1 MSRQRLALAG
11 VVAAVAVLTL
21 PVAASAAPA
30 STTFAVSGF
39 EYAFTSTVGNFAGS
53 ATGSEGDRGAWNTS
67 VEHEPLGSTPP
78 IDVTGGTFQMG
89 TRSATGAFDF
99 VSGTFA
105 GGTIETINPGDNCR
119 NQHYRVTGRLANVT
133 TSTSAGGT
141 GLFEVTLTHQRVRF
155 FGRCFIYS
163 ATVNGAVSFAY

>member
-1 MSRQRLALAG
+1 MAA
-11 VVAAVAVLTL
+11 VVAAVAFITL
-21 PVAASAAPA
+21 PAAASAAPA

-53 ATGSEGDRGAWNTS
+53 ATGDEGDRGAWNAS

-99 VSGTFA
+99 VTGTFA
-105 GGTIETINPGDNCR
+105 GGMIVTIDPGANCT

-141 GLFEVTLTHQRVRF
+141 GLFDVTLTHHRVRF

-163 ATVNGAVSFAY
+163 ATVKGAVSFAY

>member
-21 PVAASAAPA
+21 PAAVTAAPA

-53 ATGSEGDRGAWNTS
+53 ATGDEGDRGAWNGS
-67 VEHEPLGSTPP
+67 VEHELLGSTPP

-89 TRSATGAFDF
+89 TRSATGALDF
-99 VSGTFA
+99 VAGTFS
-105 GGTIETINPGDNCR
+105 GGTIETIYPGDNCT
-119 NQHYRVTGRLANVT
+119 NQRYRVTGRLANVT
-133 TSTSAGGT
+133 TSTSAAGT
-141 GLFEVTLTHQRVRF
+141 GLFDVTLTHHRVRF

-163 ATVNGAVSFAY
+163 ATVNGVVSFAY